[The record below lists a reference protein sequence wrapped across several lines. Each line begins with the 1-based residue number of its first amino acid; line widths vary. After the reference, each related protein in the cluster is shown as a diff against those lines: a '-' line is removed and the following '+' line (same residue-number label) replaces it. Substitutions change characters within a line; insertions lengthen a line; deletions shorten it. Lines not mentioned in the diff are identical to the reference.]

1 MRTLI
6 VATDFSKE
14 AENAVVYA
22 SEVAKALKAR
32 IILFTSFSLSVHAAN
47 TRLSA
52 AAMEHLIA
60 QDHAK
65 LKERAERI
73 AKEYGI
79 EASYESGLMLQVS
92 VELENLY
99 VKHNADLIIMGMAAN
114 SLAQDL
120 FGNTTTA
127 SVMRLKFPVLA
138 IPLGAKYEKVKK
150 ILFACDVLR
159 GVQKKVLDRIK
170 DLAIALGAEVEVFHV
185 QNKVKLLESDSQ
197 HKYSKRSIDESLEGV
212 SFFYKN
218 VASNAVIE
226 AIEKE
231 IVDFNADVLIMI
243 PQRYGFWDSLIHRS
257 KTRIMASSC
266 QIPLFSIPLS

>member
-52 AAMEHLIA
+52 AAMEHLIT

-79 EASYESGLMLQVS
+79 EVSYESGLMLQVS

-127 SVMRLKFPVLA
+127 SIMRLKFPVLA

-170 DLAIALGAEVEVFHV
+170 DLALALGAEVEVFHV

-266 QIPLFSIPLS
+266 HIPLFSIPLS

>member
-52 AAMEHLIA
+52 AAMEHLIT

-127 SVMRLKFPVLA
+127 SIMRLKFPVLA

-266 QIPLFSIPLS
+266 HIPLFSIPLS